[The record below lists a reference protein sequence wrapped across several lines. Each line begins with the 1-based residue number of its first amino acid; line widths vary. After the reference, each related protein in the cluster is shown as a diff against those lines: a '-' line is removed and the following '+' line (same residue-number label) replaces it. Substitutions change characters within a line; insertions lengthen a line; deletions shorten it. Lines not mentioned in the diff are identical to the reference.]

1 MFKKPIVSALVCLS
15 IAAAAAQAQNIFV
28 LPGANSGS
36 NTVLVYTSTFN
47 SLTSFTAGSAPF
59 AILAKPDGSKYYVI
73 SGSGSQT
80 VTVVD
85 SAFANARSLGN
96 LGTQATAAALTPD
109 GKRLLV
115 VAGSLHV
122 FDTTTDSDLT
132 PNGVLPGT
140 PLTDV
145 AVSLDGTRAFL
156 LGTLPSGQGVLYAVD
171 LTSSNFG
178 TVGNLPLNN
187 IATSLAVGPNG
198 LVYVGAVNRVYE
210 VNPATLLLTP
220 SGEIGTIIRAG
231 KLAFTPDGKYLL
243 VPNLTPGQSQ
253 AAVILIDLTSHTVV
267 FQFTI
272 PNLTL
277 SAPNF
282 AGVSGLNI
290 SGANLSNEVPGGAR
304 ASAQNI
310 YVISSG
316 SCPAGTVGS
325 GTGCVYKIDLSTAQI
340 VSASPISSAA
350 SVVTVTNPPSAGATP
365 VSFVQYGDKQALA
378 QGATS
383 LPIVVRILDAGGL
396 PIVGTQITFA
406 SANPGVVIQNP
417 SVTSGVNGYA
427 ATTITAP
434 ATSGPAIVT
443 ATAGG
448 ATASFTFNIGTGGGG
463 GGAPSGG
470 LSIVAGQGQLIFEN
484 NNTGIPGFGSPLIVK
499 VTDING
505 MPVPN
510 ASVTFSISTGV
521 GTLLGGSPTPDG
533 FGTIITTDSNGLAS
547 AAFLSTTIPPFSGF
561 IQAGIQA
568 SAPGTNSVVFYIST
582 ANHASPPTVQYLL
595 PQPGTL
601 LAGGAGSV
609 LKGAAT
615 VAVVS
620 NLGQPI
626 PNVSLRIIDP
636 QTSNQDP
643 TTAPNSA
650 YAKCVDPTGSGVLTD
665 ATGRGVCDIMFT
677 GTMVSGQQ
685 ISIDVGY
692 HYQGPAYNVTV
703 TAGAPARL
711 NKVLGDA
718 QSGRPGQ
725 QLQSAFSV
733 QVFDAAGNGL
743 TGVPVSFQALTP
755 GTITLSNVSVAT
767 DQNGR
772 ASALGTLGNTAG
784 TFQVK
789 ATAGTASITF
799 SFTVTIP
806 AASIQAVSGAGQT
819 ALINTAFGSPVV
831 VKVVDTSGAAVAGA
845 QVTFSAN
852 GGATVAS
859 PTVTTDANGLA
870 QTIVTAGTGAGPIT
884 VTASSSGFST
894 SFSLTSR
901 LPGPTNV
908 TFVNGASFQPGIAP
922 GSIAIIQ
929 GNGLLPGVQGL
940 VRPNAILGPMP
951 TSLSGF
957 SVTFGGIPAPIFY
970 VSNQSGQEQVAVQV
984 PFELAPGTATV
995 VINAT
1000 GGGTATINGVPIQ
1013 PVAPGLFESQ
1023 YNGQNFAVVAR
1034 PDGSYVSPTNP
1045 ARRGEVDCAFATGL
1059 GQTTPAI
1066 GTNDA
1071 GVPNQNVAAALDFGL
1086 NNAGVRVVSATSLQ
1100 GSVGIYQICFQV
1112 PTDTAPGPQ
1121 QPVGLIL
1128 HLRPGDPTGD
1138 YFAQGSLIP
1147 IQ

>member
-1 MFKKPIVSALVCLS
+1 M
-15 IAAAAAQAQNIFV
+15 
-28 LPGANSGS
+28 
-36 NTVLVYTSTFN
+36 
-47 SLTSFTAGSAPF
+47 
-59 AILAKPDGSKYYVI
+59 
-73 SGSGSQT
+73 
-80 VTVVD
+80 
-85 SAFANARSLGN
+85 
-96 LGTQATAAALTPD
+96 
-109 GKRLLV
+109 

-132 PNGVLPGT
+132 PAGILPGT

-156 LGTLPSGQGVLYAVD
+156 LGTLPNGQGVLYAVD
-171 LTSSNFG
+171 LTGSNFS
-178 TVGNLPLNN
+178 TIGNLPLNN

-198 LVYVGAVNRVYE
+198 LVYVGGVNRVYE
-210 VNPATLLLTP
+210 INPTTLLLTP
-220 SGEIGTIIRAG
+220 SGEIQTIIRAG
-231 KLAFTPDGKYLL
+231 KSAFTPDGKYLL
-243 VPNLTPGQSQ
+243 VPNLTPGQTQ
-253 AAVILIDLTSHTVV
+253 ATVILIDLTSHTVV
-267 FQFTI
+267 TSSGNVGNAIFDRILVASNTLAYGYSSQTSSLYQFVI

-290 SGANLSNEVPGGAR
+290 TGANLSNEVPGGAR

-310 YVISSG
+310 YVLSSG

-325 GTGCVYKIDLSTAQI
+325 GTGCAYKVDISTSQI

-350 SVVTVTNPPSAGATP
+350 SVVTVTNAPSAGATP
-365 VSFVQYGDKQALA
+365 VSLVQYGDKQALA
-378 QGATS
+378 QGAPS
-383 LPIVVRILDAGGL
+383 LPIVVRVLDAAGL
-396 PIVGTQITFA
+396 PIAGTQVTFA
-406 SANPGVVIQNP
+406 SANSGLVIQNTT
-417 SVTSGVNGYA
+417 VTSGVNGYA

-443 ATAGG
+443 VTAGG
-448 ATASFTFNIGTGGGG
+448 ATANFTFNIGTGGGG
-463 GGAPSGG
+463 GGTPTGG

-484 NNTGIPGFGSPLIVK
+484 NNTGIPGFGSPLVVK

-505 MPVPN
+505 VPVPN
-510 ASVTFSISTGV
+510 ASVTFSFSTGV

-533 FGTIITTDSNGLAS
+533 FGTIITTDAKGIAS

-568 SAPGTNSVVFYIST
+568 SAPGTNSVLFYIST
-582 ANHASPPTVQYLL
+582 ANHASPPTVQYLT

-601 LAGGAGSV
+601 LTGGAGSV
-609 LKGAAT
+609 LKGGAT

-685 ISIDVGY
+685 ISLDVGY
-692 HYQGPAYNVTV
+692 HYQGPAYGITV
-703 TAGAPARL
+703 TAGLPAVL

-733 QVFDAAGNGL
+733 QVLDAAGNGL

-755 GTITLSNVSVAT
+755 GTITLANVSTAT

-784 TFQVK
+784 TYQVR
-789 ATAGTASITF
+789 ATAGTATTTF

-806 AASIQAVSGAGQT
+806 AASIQAVSGGSQT

-831 VKVVDTSGAAVAGA
+831 VKVVDTNGAAVAGA
-845 QVTFSAN
+845 QVAFSVTS
-852 GGATVAS
+852 GSATVSSA
-859 PTVTTDANGLA
+859 TATTDANGLA
-870 QTIVTAGTGAGPIT
+870 QTIVTAGSGAGPIII
-884 VTASSSGFST
+884 TASSSGFNT
-894 SFSLTSR
+894 SFTLTSR

-908 TFVNGASFQPGIAP
+908 SFLNAASFQPGIAP
-922 GSIAIIQ
+922 GTIAIIQ

-940 VRPNAILGPMP
+940 VRPNVILGPMP

-957 SVTFGGIPAPIFY
+957 SVTFNGIPAPIFY

-984 PFELAPGTATV
+984 PFEVSPGPATV

-1000 GGGTATINGVPIQ
+1000 GGGTATISGVQIQ
-1013 PVAPGLFESQ
+1013 PVAPGLFETP
-1023 YNGQNFAVVAR
+1023 YNGQNFAVVVR
-1034 PDGSYVSPTNP
+1034 PDGSYVSPSNP

-1059 GQTTPAI
+1059 GQTTPIMA
-1066 GTNDA
+1066 TNDA
-1071 GVPNQNVAAALDFGL
+1071 GVANQSIISALDFGL

-1121 QPVGLIL
+1121 QPVGLII
-1128 HLRPGDPTGD
+1128 HLRPGDTTGD